1 VPSEQ
6 GENFQGPKTYPL
18 SSKMTPLAHETDV
31 SSSCGS
37 EDADFTAFGEVT
49 SLISGRDAMN

>member
-1 VPSEQ
+1 VPSKQ

-18 SSKMTPLAHETDV
+18 SSKMTPLGHEMDV
-31 SSSCGS
+31 SSCSP

-49 SLISGRDAMN
+49 SLIGGRDAVE

>member
-1 VPSEQ
+1 
-6 GENFQGPKTYPL
+6 
-18 SSKMTPLAHETDV
+18 MTPLAHEMDN

-49 SLISGRDAMN
+49 SLIGGRDAMK